1 MNMFC
6 RLKLKKG
13 VTIIFSSP
21 VSVTHNTYFMHITY
35 EWVNHSTIRLVK
47 NDDTITFYV
56 YLF

>member
-1 MNMFC
+1 MKLLRLSRNKKEEFMNMFC

-35 EWVNHSTIRLVK
+35 E
-47 NDDTITFYV
+47 
-56 YLF
+56 